1 VTLLAVMSAD
11 FEVHERPHSLAR
23 LRRRS
28 KLSKWAYGSAGAALF
43 SLGAVGIVTP
53 GLPTTIFWILATGC
67 LLKAKPGAVRP
78 ILRTPYIGP
87 IVKKFVR
94 WRPFG
99 GGRKRVKAAP

>member
-1 VTLLAVMSAD
+1 MGVDLESN
-11 FEVHERPHSLAR
+11 ERQQSVSR

-28 KLSKWAYGSAGAALF
+28 KLAKWAYGGAGATLF
-43 SLGAVGIVTP
+43 SIGAVGIVTP

-67 LLKAKPGAVRP
+67 LLKARPGAVRP
-78 ILRTPYIGP
+78 ILRTLYIGP

-99 GGRKRVKAAP
+99 GGRKRVRPAA